1 MREGRTIY
9 DNLRKFV
16 KFSFGGNLGKVA
28 VMLVTAL
35 IKLDAMNT
43 LSSVAGEVVDVGVV
57 VGETVAVGV
66 TSGVAVGV
74 GSEFAE
80 NVPLYAK

>member
-1 MREGRTIY
+1 VFEPAELIIRWQ
-9 DNLRKFV
+9 L
-16 KFSFGGNLGKVA
+16 FSCSKVA

-43 LSSVAGEVVDVGVV
+43 LSSVVAEVVDVGVV

-74 GSEFAE
+74 GSGFAE